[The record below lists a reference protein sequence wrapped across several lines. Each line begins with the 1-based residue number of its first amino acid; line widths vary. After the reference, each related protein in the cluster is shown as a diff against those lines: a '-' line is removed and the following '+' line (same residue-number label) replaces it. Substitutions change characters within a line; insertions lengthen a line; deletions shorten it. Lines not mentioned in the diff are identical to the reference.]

1 MREVHLDATLSDNG
15 ATMKAALKSGIF
27 CMVVA
32 VAVSFTRLV
41 GAAPLTLTWS
51 GGTSGNLSDET
62 WSGGVEGHL
71 SPQSGDTL
79 EFSTGGTFTSD
90 VASLKPE
97 KSQYIRIAS
106 GRFDK
111 VKFGANPAVNAVY
124 VDQVEISRVCRK
136 EQ

>member
-1 MREVHLDATLSDNG
+1 MNTIMRLLDASRRMFFLTVVG
-15 ATMKAALKSGIF
+15 ATSFAF
-27 CMVVA
+27 C
-32 VAVSFTRLV
+32 SV
-41 GAAPLTLTWS
+41 GAAPLTLTWN
-51 GGTSGNLSDET
+51 GGSTGNLSDET

-90 VASLKPE
+90 VASLNPE
-97 KSQYIRIAS
+97 KSQYIWIAS

-111 VKFGANPAVNAVY
+111 AKFDANPAVNAVY